1 MGGKKSRMAN
11 SSISISFTNDIC
23 SFDVN
28 HPITG
33 TIRVDSKHPI
43 AAYGI
48 QLKLELIDMSRYEI
62 KRGKDRSVFQ
72 FKRKVWERCE
82 MLYCFQNNMM
92 NVGE

>member
-1 MGGKKSRMAN
+1 MGGKKSRMAH

-23 SFDVN
+23 SFDVD

-33 TIRVDSKHPI
+33 TIRVDSNHPI

-62 KRGKDRSVFQ
+62 KR
-72 FKRKVWERCE
+72 
-82 MLYCFQNNMM
+82 
-92 NVGE
+92 